1 MHSCRRDY
9 RHLHRP
15 SEIQFRDL
23 APPADAAAAEENS
36 VDGDLDLTLGI

>member
-23 APPADAAAAEENS
+23 APPAEAAEEENS
-36 VDGDLDLTLGI
+36 VDGDVDLALSI